1 MLEVELE
8 CFLDLVWCFLWEEE
22 EELVLRSGVDELFSM
37 ETPSPL
43 MLELVFAVVALDF
56 LVLLEDLT
64 GVVEIL
70 WVEEDELGFSG
81 ILVEEV
87 EEDLTDE

>member
-1 MLEVELE
+1 
-8 CFLDLVWCFLWEEE
+8 
-22 EELVLRSGVDELFSM
+22 
-37 ETPSPL
+37 

-56 LVLLEDLT
+56 MVLLEDLT

-70 WVEEDELGFSG
+70 WVEEDELGFSE